1 MLHRR
6 LVIMGKEFCLAAGQC
21 GKGPPTESTV
31 GCEGATYM
39 DTDTKEMY
47 KCTSCDNGV
56 YTWEPLV
63 CGVSLPEVSGADDGK
78 ILKVVD
84 GAWAAAAATALVV
97 EIDGEEYDLG
107 IVEIDD
113 KSLEE

>member
-21 GKGPPTESTV
+21 GHGAPTKDTD

-39 DTDTKEMY
+39 DLDTKEMY
-47 KCTSCDNGV
+47 KCVKCDNGE

-63 CGVSLPEVSGADDGK
+63 SGVMLPSVTESDNGK

-84 GAWAAAAATALVV
+84 GAWAAADAMSLLVEV
-97 EIDGEEYDLG
+97 DGEVYDLG
-107 IVEIDD
+107 LIEIDD
-113 KSLEE
+113 